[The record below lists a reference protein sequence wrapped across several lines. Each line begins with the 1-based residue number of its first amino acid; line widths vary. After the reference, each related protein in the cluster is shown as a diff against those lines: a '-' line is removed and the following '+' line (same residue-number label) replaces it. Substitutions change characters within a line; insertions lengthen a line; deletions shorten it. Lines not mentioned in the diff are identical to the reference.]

1 MPPPASE
8 TWTKAHGRLEHRML
22 WTVDAGDLGPYLAQ
36 EFGWPAVQQ
45 VGWVRRRW
53 RYLSETRWRG
63 DETRLW
69 LTNLPRSRAGPAELA
84 HLLRG
89 HWTIENPVHWVRDVS
104 WQEDRGHGRAVG
116 VGLAT
121 LRNAVLNVLRR
132 CGFAF
137 MPDGRRWVA
146 AQPDF
151 GLPFLTA
158 PLEH

>member
-1 MPPPASE
+1 VWVRA
-8 TWTKAHGRLEHRML
+8 
-22 WTVDAGDLGPYLAQ
+22 AGELGPYLAR
-36 EFGWPAVQQ
+36 EYGWPDVQQ

-53 RYLSETRWRG
+53 RPLAEPRWRG

-69 LTNLPRSRAGPAELA
+69 ITNLPSRRASPAALA
-84 HLLRG
+84 RLLRG

-121 LRNAVLNVLRR
+121 LRNTVLNVLRGR
-132 CGFAF
+132 GFAF

-151 GLPFLTA
+151 GLSFLIY
-158 PLEH
+158 PLER